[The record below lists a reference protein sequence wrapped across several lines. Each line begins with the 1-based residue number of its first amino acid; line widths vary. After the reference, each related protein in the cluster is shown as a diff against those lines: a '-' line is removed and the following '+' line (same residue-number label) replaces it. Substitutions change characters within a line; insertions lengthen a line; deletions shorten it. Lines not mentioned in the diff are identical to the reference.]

1 MYKILNILM
10 CLSILIFTYI
20 VFKNYS
26 NINIDIKNYNRTNI
40 DQILKEKVIGLP
52 VLANDTDNVIE
63 FNDSFENFM
72 KDEKK
77 RSFWNLLKSK

>member
-26 NINIDIKNYNRTNI
+26 NINIDIKNYNRANI

-77 RSFWNLLKSK
+77 RSFWNLLKNK

>member
-52 VLANDTDNVIE
+52 VLANDTDNVID

>member
-1 MYKILNILM
+1 M

-77 RSFWNLLKSK
+77 RSFWNLLKNK

>member
-1 MYKILNILM
+1 M

-26 NINIDIKNYNRTNI
+26 NINIDIKNYNRANI

-77 RSFWNLLKSK
+77 RSFWNLLKNK